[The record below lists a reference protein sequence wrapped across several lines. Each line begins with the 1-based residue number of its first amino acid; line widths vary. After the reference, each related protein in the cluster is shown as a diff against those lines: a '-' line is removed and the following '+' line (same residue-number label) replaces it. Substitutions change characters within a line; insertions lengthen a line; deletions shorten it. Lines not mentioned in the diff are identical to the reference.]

1 MPQEIEIEYKNII
14 SENEYKQMLAAYP
27 FPKENVEQINHY
39 FETTNQSLGSYGCA
53 IRIREKLNTYTITL
67 KEPHPDGLLET
78 HDRIS
83 KETFQEWLNGNIIPQ
98 PNTSRQ
104 LQKLGISSEDLVYK
118 GHLKTIR
125 HETSY
130 KGVLLVLD
138 QSEYNGIK
146 DYEFELEAPTKP
158 LGTQIFTDILQEQ
171 LIPKRNTPNKI
182 ERFFTSLKHD
192 TNH

>member
-104 LQKLGISSEDLVYK
+104 LQKLGIS
-118 GHLKTIR
+118 
-125 HETSY
+125 
-130 KGVLLVLD
+130 
-138 QSEYNGIK
+138 
-146 DYEFELEAPTKP
+146 
-158 LGTQIFTDILQEQ
+158 
-171 LIPKRNTPNKI
+171 
-182 ERFFTSLKHD
+182 
-192 TNH
+192 